1 MTGKEPATDQTK
13 QKHTNKAKT
22 SNKKPQT
29 PKTKNRKSQLEWN
42 VQWRQRDVMTR
53 QLVCPV
59 LSRSSLKH
67 QHQAKTKQDDREVP
81 SKKVVV
87 PKPGIPPARIPEIA
101 SRSRA
106 GMTSTDAHRSPRY
119 AELCEKRGGETKVK
133 RK

>member
-1 MTGKEPATDQTK
+1 
-13 QKHTNKAKT
+13 
-22 SNKKPQT
+22 
-29 PKTKNRKSQLEWN
+29 
-42 VQWRQRDVMTR
+42 MTR

-59 LSRSSLKH
+59 LSRSSLKQ
-67 QHQAKTKQDDREVP
+67 QHKAKTKQDDREVP

-133 RK
+133 RGSRGAPFGEGTLSPLRRYLKPLPKGGQGGGGGGVSEEPKPP